1 MIFDDYEKIIIGI
14 GEAFNIKVPKD
25 ISEIEKLRYVK
36 DNTDN
41 SIVEAYNILA
51 KNLQGKEFFIVST
64 CTDDV
69 ILNTDL
75 DSERVVLPCGGFRYF
90 QCPDDCMNELLPFY
104 NQVLENDKLPVCPH
118 CNKEVVFN
126 RLPIEKYNEGGYLEQ
141 WEKYNRFLQGTVNKS
156 LLILELG
163 VGMNYPSVIRFP
175 FEKIAMFNK
184 KSKMI
189 RVHPTLA
196 FSTPEIKDT
205 CECISADPVAF
216 LRDLC

>member
-126 RLPIEKYNEGGYLEQ
+126 RLPLEKYNEGGYLEQ

>member
-1 MIFDDYEKIIIGI
+1 MLFDDYEKIIIGI
-14 GEAFNIKVPKD
+14 GETFNIKVPKD
-25 ISEIEKLRYVK
+25 ISEIDKLRYVR

-41 SIVEAYNILA
+41 NIVEAYNLLA
-51 KNLQGKEFFIVST
+51 EKLQGKEYFIVST

-69 ILNTDL
+69 ILNSKLESD
-75 DSERVVLPCGGFRYF
+75 RIVLPCGGFRYF

-104 NQVLENDKLPVCPH
+104 NQVMENDKLPECPH

-126 RLPIEKYNEGGYLEQ
+126 RLPLEKYNEGGYLEQ

-196 FSTPEIKDT
+196 FSTPEIKDN
-205 CECISADPVAF
+205 CQCVSADPVVF
-216 LRDLC
+216 LSDL

>member
-126 RLPIEKYNEGGYLEQ
+126 RLPLEKYNEGGYLEK

>member
-1 MIFDDYEKIIIGI
+1 MLFDDYEKILIGI
-14 GEAFNIKVPKD
+14 GETFNIKVPKD
-25 ISEIEKLRYVK
+25 ISEIDKLRYVR

-41 SIVEAYNILA
+41 NIVEAYNLLA
-51 KNLQGKEFFIVST
+51 EKLQEKEYFIVST

-69 ILNTDL
+69 ILNSKLESD
-75 DSERVVLPCGGFRYF
+75 RIVLPCGGFRYF

-104 NQVLENDKLPVCPH
+104 NQVMENDKLPECPH

-126 RLPIEKYNEGGYLEQ
+126 RLPLEKYNEGGYLEQ

-196 FSTPEIKDT
+196 FSTPEIKDN
-205 CECISADPVAF
+205 CQCVSADPVVF
-216 LRDLC
+216 LSDL

>member
-90 QCPDDCMNELLPFY
+90 QCLDDCMNELLPFY

-126 RLPIEKYNEGGYLEQ
+126 RLPLEKYNEGGYLEQ

>member
-1 MIFDDYEKIIIGI
+1 MLFDDYEKIIIGI
-14 GEAFNIKVPKD
+14 GETFNIKVSKD
-25 ISEIEKLRYVK
+25 ISEIDKLRYVR

-41 SIVEAYNILA
+41 NIVEAYNLLA
-51 KNLQGKEFFIVST
+51 EKLQGKEYFIVST

-69 ILNTDL
+69 ILNSKLESD
-75 DSERVVLPCGGFRYF
+75 RIVLPCGGFRYF

-104 NQVLENDKLPVCPH
+104 NQVMENDKLPECPH

-126 RLPIEKYNEGGYLEQ
+126 RLPLEKYNEGGYLEQ
-141 WEKYNRFLQGTVNKS
+141 WEKYNRFLKGTVNKS

-196 FSTPEIKDT
+196 FSTPEIKDN
-205 CECISADPVAF
+205 CQCVSADPVVF
-216 LRDLC
+216 LSDL